1 MEPLS
6 AEVLDRLVLS
16 GDEIVLDAG
25 CGSGRITS
33 SLLERLPRG
42 RVIAVDADPA
52 MVAEARRNLDDDRV
66 AVQCVDLLAL
76 DLDREVDAVFS
87 TATLHW
93 VLDHDRL
100 FTRLFAALRPGGQL
114 VAQCGG
120 EGNVEVL
127 LRTADAVAHDA
138 RYAPWLEGF
147 APNWYF
153 ADEDATRQRLERAG
167 FEPARCWSQ
176 SFRVEPEDP
185 LTYLE
190 TIPLGSWVELLPPD
204 RRRSF
209 SEAVAERVAD
219 PLTIDF
225 VRLNIE
231 ATRPS
236 QH

>member
-1 MEPLS
+1 MDPLS

-16 GDEIVLDAG
+16 GDETVLDAG

-33 SLLERLPRG
+33 LLLERLPRG

-52 MVAEARRNLDDDRV
+52 MVAEARRNLDDSRV
-66 AVQCVDLLAL
+66 VVQCVDLLAL

-100 FTRLFAALRPGGQL
+100 FTRLFAALRSGGRL

-120 EGNVEVL
+120 EGNIEVL
-127 LRTADAVAHDA
+127 LRTADAVARHAD
-138 RYAPWLEGF
+138 YAPWLGGF
-147 APNWYF
+147 VPDWYF
-153 ADEDATRQRLERAG
+153 ADADATRGRLERAG
-167 FEPARCWSQ
+167 FEQARCWSQ
-176 SFRVEPEDP
+176 SFRVEPEDA

-190 TIPLGSWVELLPPD
+190 TIPLGSWVQLLPED
-204 RRRSF
+204 RRRPF
-209 SEAVAERVAD
+209 TEAVAERLGD
-219 PLTIDF
+219 PVTADF

-231 ATRPS
+231 ATKPS
-236 QH
+236 RS